1 MEMAMSQDLEDIE
14 VRNRHVQD
22 MSFQLRS
29 FLYLNLSLILAKLMG
44 SYTPIKSLPTP

>member
-22 MSFQLRS
+22 MS